1 MMQTVNRLLPWV
13 HYPFVMIS
21 VFAMFAWLQL
31 HGASIVLSTYVP
43 VLFAAG
49 AVTILELAFPHRT
62 AWRPP
67 AEEIRTDLVFMT
79 FIQLALP
86 PLVSFLFVYLLIEPA
101 RALDLPIAALWP
113 HSWPIWMQAV
123 LMVLAVD
130 LLRYWLH
137 RFAHENDTLWRL
149 HSVHHS
155 VEQLYWL
162 NTARF
167 HPVEKALQMCLD
179 SLPFLLMG
187 VHEQV
192 LALYYIAYAANGF
205 FQHCN
210 IHLHY
215 GVLNYVVGS
224 AESHRWHH
232 SRVPRESNAN
242 YGNTVI
248 IWDLVFGTWFLPK
261 DREIQDLGL
270 QDRAYPRSFLGMMRA
285 PFKR

>member
-1 MMQTVNRLLPWV
+1 MQSVKRLLPWL
-13 HYPFVMIS
+13 HYPLVMIA

-31 HGASIVLSTYVP
+31 QGVSLIASTYVP
-43 VLFAAG
+43 VLFAAA
-49 AVTILELAFPHRT
+49 AVTILELAFPNRT

-67 AEEIRTDLVFMT
+67 TAEIKTDLVFMT
-79 FIQLALP
+79 TIQLALP
-86 PLVSFLFVYLLIEPA
+86 PLVSFLFVYLLIGPV
-101 RALDLPIAALWP
+101 RALDLPVTGLWP
-113 HSWPIWMQAV
+113 HGWPIWIQAI
-123 LMVLAVD
+123 LMVLTVD

-137 RFAHENDTLWRL
+137 RFAHQNDTLWRL

-167 HPVEKALQMCLD
+167 HPIEKTLQMCLD
-179 SLPFLLMG
+179 SLPFLLIG

-210 IHLHY
+210 IHVRY
-215 GVLNYVVGS
+215 GPLNYIVGS
-224 AESHRWHH
+224 AETHRWHH

-248 IWDLVFGTWFLPK
+248 VWDLVFGTWFLPK

-270 QDRAYPRSFLGMMRA
+270 QERDYPKTFLGMMRA
-285 PFKR
+285 PFRR

>member
-1 MMQTVNRLLPWV
+1 MQSVKRLLPWI
-13 HYPFVMIS
+13 HYPLVMIA
-21 VFAMFAWLQL
+21 VFAIFAGLQS
-31 HGASIVLSTYVP
+31 HGVSLIVSTYVP
-43 VLFAAG
+43 VLFAAA
-49 AVTILELAFPHRT
+49 AVTVLEFMFPNRT

-67 AEEIRTDLVFMT
+67 VSEIKTDLVFMT
-79 FIQLALP
+79 IIQLALP
-86 PLVSFLFVYLLIEPA
+86 PLVSFLFIYLLIEPA
-101 RALDLPIAALWP
+101 RALELPVAGLWP
-113 HSWPIWMQAV
+113 HGWPIWIQAI
-123 LMVLAVD
+123 LMVLSVD

-167 HPVEKALQMCLD
+167 HPIEKTLQMSLD
-179 SLPFLLMG
+179 SLPFLLLG

-210 IHLHY
+210 VHVRY
-215 GVLNYVVGS
+215 GPLNYIVGS
-224 AESHRWHH
+224 AETHRWHH

-248 IWDLVFGTWFLPK
+248 VWDLVFGTWFLPK

-270 QDRAYPRSFLGMMRA
+270 QEREYPKTFLGLMRA
-285 PFKR
+285 PFRR